1 MFKGLGGL
9 GNLGELAN
17 IMKEAG
23 KMKERLETLKTELG
37 NKVIEGKSGGGMV
50 TVRVNGRQEVLSIE
64 IEDETFAGGD
74 KALVQDLVMA
84 ACNTALASSREA
96 MKEEFSKAAGGLNI
110 DIPGLT

>member
-23 KMKERLETLKTELG
+23 KMKERLETLKNELG
-37 NKVIEGKSGGGMV
+37 EKVVEGSAGGGMV
-50 TVRVNGRQEVLSIE
+50 KARANGRQEILSIE
-64 IEDETFAGGD
+64 IEGEVFASGD
-74 KALVQDLVMA
+74 KTLVQDLVMA
-84 ACNTALASSREA
+84 ACNAALDCSREM
-96 MKEEFSKAAGGLNI
+96 MKQELSKITGGLNL

>member
-17 IMKEAG
+17 LMKEAG

-37 NKVIEGKSGGGMV
+37 NKVMEGNSGGGMV
-50 TVRVNGRQEVLSIE
+50 CVKVNGRQEIISIVIDNE
-64 IEDETFAGGD
+64 VFAGGD
-74 KALVQDLVMA
+74 KALVQDLVTA
-84 ACNTALASSREA
+84 ACNSALNSSKEM
-96 MKEEFSKAAGGLNI
+96 MKQELSKITGGLNL